1 MIHAD
6 DPFFRVYTYW
16 NILLGV
22 EYLAPGK
29 SVWPFFLDGFKWPF
43 KRFSDLQRLGIQ
55 KGHLDFESPGIIDDL
70 LHWKHL

>member
-29 SVWPFFLDGFKWPF
+29 SVWLFFWMVL
-43 KRFSDLQRLGIQ
+43 SDPL
-55 KGHLDFESPGIIDDL
+55 KGSVTSNVWGY
-70 LHWKHL
+70 KKVT

>member
-22 EYLAPGK
+22 ELP
-29 SVWPFFLDGFKWPF
+29 STWQVCVTFFLDGFKWPF
-43 KRFSDLQRLGIQ
+43 TRFSDLQRLGIQ